1 MSDDDTSKE
10 ESNSP
15 TQTEKPKELK
25 HEIRSKFF
33 YKALTLALTNPNT
46 INEKVIIHNPN
57 NEPTIIPITEIE
69 EPSEQNHFVN
79 YVTELINKNKKI
91 KDIKSAVDS
100 LSKGV
105 YKDELD
111 TQEIYHEHFEYGKSR
126 PKLLSSTEEN
136 KEVNFI
142 NKFPK
147 CSFKT
152 SFTCPK
158 VKDQISELIEMTDKR
173 IGIGTQNGKII
184 ILKIDYTNQ
193 TYSRIANKLTKEQKP
208 ICSLCEIS
216 NNTIASA
223 SLGINQITV
232 WFISDKKL
240 ERVQNIDIENCYF
253 KYIVKLSKDQI
264 CSFDYKGQIIVYK
277 QNPLYKQLFTLRGR
291 VQYIG
296 SILQLKDKEILV
308 TAEISVPI
316 KSYYNFYCYF
326 YKSTEEIKN
335 EQNIFIDAP
344 QYDTLK
350 LRTLTSNLIFWNLK
364 KRKCEYMLDGIG
376 VMSNKSMI
384 QINKNELLVGD
395 YDFLYLVNH
404 NEYLIIRKVQ
414 VDVNV
419 YLYNES
425 SLTIKNDNIILWNIN
440 GRIFVIDENKGEIVK
455 VSEDKDITNGII
467 LVPHREKYLMTNTI
481 SNKLCFL
488 NLDNI

>member
-1 MSDDDTSKE
+1 MSDNDTNKE
-10 ESNSP
+10 ESNPP
-15 TQTEKPKELK
+15 TEIEKPKELK

-33 YKALTLALTNPNT
+33 YKALNLALTNPNT
-46 INEKVIIHNPN
+46 IKEKVIIHNPN
-57 NEPTIIPITEIE
+57 NEPTIIPITEIA
-69 EPSEQNHFVN
+69 EPSDQNHFIN
-79 YVTELINKNKKI
+79 YVTELINKNQKI
-91 KDIKSAVDS
+91 KGIKSKVDS

-111 TQEIYHEHFEYGKSR
+111 TQEIYHEQFEYDKS
-126 PKLLSSTEEN
+126 KSKSSSTKEN

-147 CSFKT
+147 FSFQT

-158 VKDQISELIEMTDKR
+158 VKDTISELIEMTDNR

-193 TYSRIANKLTKEQKP
+193 TYSRIVNKLTKEQKP
-208 ICSLCEIS
+208 ICSLCEIA

-223 SLGINQITV
+223 FLGLNQITI

-240 ERVQNIDIENCYF
+240 ERVQNINIENFFF
-253 KYIVKLSKDQI
+253 KYIIKLSKDQI
-264 CSFDYKGQIIVYK
+264 CSFDYKGQVIVYK
-277 QNPLYKQLFTLRGR
+277 QNPIYKSLFTLKGK

-296 SILQLKDKEILV
+296 SILQLKDKDILV
-308 TAEISVPI
+308 TAEVSVRI
-316 KSYYNFYCYF
+316 KSYYNFYFYF

-335 EQNIFIDAP
+335 EQNIFIDTP
-344 QYDTLK
+344 KYDTLK

-364 KRKCEYMLDGIG
+364 NKKCEYMLDGIG
-376 VMSNKSMI
+376 VMSKKSMI
-384 QINKNELLVGD
+384 QINKNELLIGD

-404 NEYLIIRKVQ
+404 NEYSIIRKVQ
-414 VDVNV
+414 VDVNI
-419 YLYNES
+419 YLYNQS
-425 SLTIKNDNIILWNIN
+425 SLTIKNENIILWNIN
-440 GRIFVIDENKGEIVK
+440 GRIFVIDKNKGEIVK
-455 VSEDKDITNGII
+455 ISENKDITNGII

-488 NLDNI
+488 KLDNI